1 VKSVLFKLSV
11 VLVWVLGM
19 ALPVWAHGVIEKADP
34 PVGGAVA
41 MAPSQVRLWLSE
53 PVDPSFSK
61 IAVYAAGS
69 TERLDLGDLKLDAE
83 GALAVSLKPNLPNGV
98 YTVEWQAFTP
108 GDGHA
113 TTGVYS
119 FGVGVAAGTTT
130 ATLATER
137 TPLGDLVRFLSLAG
151 ECLFVGVVIF
161 RWAIRLENEARFQ
174 GSTFWLVQATRVSL
188 GLGTL
193 GALYIQTQALGV
205 SVAGVLLTQWGTA
218 WLVRAVMTAI
228 VVGWAN
234 GLMRDARYTNSA
246 LLAGAFLLVTT
257 SLTSH
262 SAAKFGLL
270 GVAVDSLHLASAAV
284 WSGGVLCT
292 AIAVVQGERR
302 FLARFGLLATAAVG
316 GVAVSGLWLANGQIG
331 SWSALLLTEYG
342 RTLVLKLGV
351 VAAAFGLG
359 AINAMLDP
367 TRLPKAWQGF
377 AQRLPVIEAV
387 AGLAVIVVAA
397 ILTNLPPAYSQV
409 SDGAPTEVAL
419 TKSVGDLTVALSLS
433 PARLGVNTVEA
444 RLRDGAGQPLLARN
458 IRLQF
463 VPVAISSSGGAIVSD
478 LKLAEVGD
486 GLYSASGTNFTSPGD
501 WQVLAVVDEV
511 QFLNFDYSIGP
522 DSAVRAQGQPV
533 SALAGWVAWL
543 NRYALAGGLGLLL
556 LGAAGWSG
564 LAWRSL
570 KLTAEPQV
578 QLAMWLAPGLL
589 LAGAVW
595 LWIKL
600 LS

>member
-1 VKSVLFKLSV
+1 LVKSVLFKLSV
-11 VLVWVLGM
+11 VLACVLAW

-41 MAPSQVRLWLSE
+41 TAPSQVRLWLSE

-69 TERLDLGDLKLDAE
+69 TERLDLGDLKLDAD

-119 FGVGVAAGTTT
+119 FGVGVAAGAT
-130 ATLATER
+130 ATVATER

-174 GSTFWLVQATRVSL
+174 SSTFWLVQATRVSL

-205 SVAGVLLTQWGTA
+205 SVADVLLTQWGTA

-228 VVGWAN
+228 VVVGAN
-234 GLMRDARYTNSA
+234 GLMRDARQTNGA

-292 AIAVVQGERR
+292 AIAVMQGERN

-316 GVAVSGLWLANGQIG
+316 GVAASGLWLANGQIG

-351 VAAAFGLG
+351 VAVAFGLG
-359 AINAMLDP
+359 AVNAVLDP
-367 TRLPKAWQGF
+367 ARLPKVWQAF
-377 AQRLPVIEAV
+377 ARRLPVIEAV
-387 AGLAVIVVAA
+387 AGLGVIVVAA
-397 ILTNLPPAYSQV
+397 TLTNLPPAYSQV

-444 RLRDGAGQPLLARN
+444 RLSDGAGQPLLARN

-463 VPVAISSSGGAIVSD
+463 VPVAISSGGAIVSD
-478 LKLAEVGD
+478 LKLAEVGE

-522 DSAVRAQGQPV
+522 DAAVRAQGQPV

-570 KLTAEPQV
+570 RLTAEPQV